1 MPSPLPVACTLTQP
15 EMRARREGVLARA
28 RAGVRER
35 RRIRG
40 GWAFRFPP
48 DACWL
53 EVLAGLAALERE
65 CCRFLRFRLTA
76 EPDAGPLWLE
86 VTGPRGTAR
95 FVEYELGLAA

>member
-1 MPSPLPVACTLTQP
+1 MRDSVPVACTLPEP
-15 EMRARREGVLARA
+15 EMRARRAGLLAHV
-28 RAGVRER
+28 RAGVRAR

-48 DACWL
+48 EARWL
-53 EVLAGLAALERE
+53 ETLAGLTAVERE

-76 EPDAGPLWLE
+76 EPEGGPLWLE

>member
-1 MPSPLPVACTLTQP
+1 
-15 EMRARREGVLARA
+15 MRERRAGLLADVQ
-28 RAGVRER
+28 AGVRER

-48 DACWL
+48 EARWL
-53 EVLAGLAALERE
+53 ETLAGLTAVERE

-76 EPDAGPLWLE
+76 EPDGGPLWLE

-95 FVEYELGLAA
+95 FVEHELGLAA

>member
-1 MPSPLPVACTLTQP
+1 MPSVPVACTLSAP
-15 EMRARREGVLARA
+15 EMRERRAGLLADVQ
-28 RAGVRER
+28 AGVRER

-48 DACWL
+48 EARWL
-53 EVLAGLAALERE
+53 ETLAGLTAVERE

-76 EPDAGPLWLE
+76 EPDGGPLWLE

-95 FVEYELGLAA
+95 FVEHELGLAA

>member
-1 MPSPLPVACTLTQP
+1 MPASAPVACTLAEP
-15 EMRARREGVLARA
+15 ELRARRAGLLAEVQR
-28 RAGVRER
+28 GIRER

-48 DACWL
+48 EGRWL
-53 EVLAGLAALERE
+53 ETLAGLTALERE

-76 EPDAGPLWLE
+76 EPDGGPLWLE